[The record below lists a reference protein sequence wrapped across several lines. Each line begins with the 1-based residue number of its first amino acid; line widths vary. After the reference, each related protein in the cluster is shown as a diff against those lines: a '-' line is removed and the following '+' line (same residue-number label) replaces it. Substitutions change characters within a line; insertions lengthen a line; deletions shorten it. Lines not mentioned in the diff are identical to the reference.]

1 MRYSG
6 LRYLN
11 NVILEI
17 NINLPPSADAANNF
31 NAEGLANP
39 ERIFK
44 LYAASAERKCIFEH
58 QNSMNPEVF
67 CVFF

>member
-17 NINLPPSADAANNF
+17 KLNLPLSANAANNF
-31 NAEGLANP
+31 NAEELANP
-39 ERIFK
+39 
-44 LYAASAERKCIFEH
+44 ERKCIFEVEK
-58 QNSMNPEVF
+58 SMNPEVLACF
-67 CVFF
+67 SWFSHFFKFR